1 MELGQT
7 ASPQTTLHKL
17 LFLHER
23 YLHSYA
29 WENLMSPRFSKE
41 MLPSNLTYPGDDNL
55 TQNLKSAFATSD
67 WIIRIGSS
75 IGTFRGI
82 YQKLKCFT
90 HIGPFAA
97 GVT

>member
-1 MELGQT
+1 
-7 ASPQTTLHKL
+7 
-17 LFLHER
+17 
-23 YLHSYA
+23 
-29 WENLMSPRFSKE
+29 MSPRFSKE
-41 MLPSNLTYPGDDNL
+41 VLPSNLTYPDDDML

-90 HIGPFAA
+90 QRANLKLKIANKCVVLNLYRPAVLWTAVLRRMLGR
-97 GVT
+97 